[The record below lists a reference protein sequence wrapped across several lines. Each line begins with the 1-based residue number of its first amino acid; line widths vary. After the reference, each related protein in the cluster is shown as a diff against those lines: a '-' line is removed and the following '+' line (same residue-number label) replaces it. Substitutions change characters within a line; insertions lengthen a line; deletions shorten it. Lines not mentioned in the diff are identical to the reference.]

1 MQVTART
8 AGTAG
13 TAGMKRLDS
22 EDGVSALWQYI
33 QSCKTNVL
41 QVHGTI
47 TTTDK
52 TNPFGKV

>member
-1 MQVTART
+1 MQVT

-47 TTTDK
+47 TATDK